1 MYTAQAFAHFVR
13 FRPNDPRTRIAAWY
27 EAQLGLDP
35 DEAASRATQDFAR
48 QMARA
53 YATGSLTYRE
63 LGQCIGVGVARA
75 REIAM
80 KGERI
85 QCRQVRDEVPEL
97 PALPREL
104 RIDRGRARRLLRQLE
119 RITVRFTP

>member
-1 MYTAQAFAHFVR
+1 MYTAQAFAHFIR

-53 YATGSLTYRE
+53 YATGTMTYRE
-63 LGQCIGVGVARA
+63 LGQCIGVSVARA
-75 REIAM
+75 RDIAM

-85 QCRQVRDEVPEL
+85 QRRQALDEVSDF

-104 RIDRGRARRLLRQLE
+104 RTDRGRSRRLLRQLS
-119 RITVRFTP
+119 RLTVRFMP

>member
-1 MYTAQAFAHFVR
+1 MYTAQAFAHFIR

-53 YATGSLTYRE
+53 YATGTMTYRQ
-63 LGQCIGVGVARA
+63 LGQCIGVSVARA
-75 REIAM
+75 RDIAM

-85 QCRQVRDEVPEL
+85 QRRQALDEVPEF

-104 RIDRGRARRLLRQLE
+104 RIDRGRSRRLLRQLS
-119 RITVRFTP
+119 RLTVRFIP